1 MNLVLFYGL
10 VFGAVLLLVDAT
22 LRMVLAGRRRTK
34 EINERLVRL
43 RDGADQSVAY
53 NKLLKDRWAGGGDS
67 GYDSIDWFIRIYR
80 QSGLHLTQERRLGYV
95 IGIFTLSWMLSFLL
109 IPGVIAQILLGVFL
123 AGAMIVLILLRLR
136 ARRIARFV
144 VQIPPAVD
152 IIVRSLNAG
161 HPIGTAIALVSREMP
176 DPIGSEF
183 GILSDQLTF
192 GAELDAAMMSMVERV
207 GAEELNLL
215 AVTISVQ
222 RGTGGSLSE
231 ILGNLSKMVR
241 DRGILRAKIK
251 AISAEGRITA
261 VIMAAFPFL
270 LFFMIRGLVPSYF
283 DPVWES
289 GNGTVVVVGVLVW
302 MSIGV
307 AILYRLV
314 KFDF

>member
-1 MNLVLFYGL
+1 MNLVIIYGL
-10 VFGAVLLLVDAT
+10 VFAAALLLADVAMRA
-22 LRMVLAGRRRTK
+22 LLSGRRASK

-53 NKLLKDRWAGGGDS
+53 NRLLKDRWAAGGQT
-67 GYDSIDWFIRIYR
+67 GYLSLDWLIKIYR
-80 QSGLHLTQERRLGYV
+80 QSGLHLTQEARIGYAA
-95 IGIFTLSWMLSFLL
+95 GIYVVAVLASMLLV
-109 IPGVIAQILLGVFL
+109 PGIIAQMLLGLFLALGFILL
-123 AGAMIVLILLRLR
+123 ALIRLR

-144 VQIPPAVD
+144 AQIPPAVD

-161 HPIGTAIALVSREMP
+161 HPIGTAIALVAREMP

-192 GAELDAAMMSMVERV
+192 GAELDVAMLSMVDRV

-215 AVTISVQ
+215 AVTVSVQ

-231 ILGNLSKMVR
+231 VLGNLSKMVR

-261 VIMAAFPFL
+261 MVMAVFPFL
-270 LFFMIRGLVPSYF
+270 LFLMVRALVPTYF

-289 GNGTVVVVGVLVW
+289 GYGTTVVMGVLLW
-302 MSIGV
+302 MSVGIM
-307 AILYRLV
+307 ILYRLV